1 LQTTH
6 SRNNDVENMFEEDS
20 DLLGMYEQ
28 ILLDAKRS
36 VAVINLDYAIVWVNN
51 TAINTFGYSL
61 AECMGQRVSELI
73 FGNETA
79 PDILEKAVNAVENRK
94 TVSYEHIA
102 YKKDGS
108 KIWLDVTL
116 KPLYNRDKIIDKY
129 CLYGSDITQKKE
141 LEKKA
146 EEAEKRLSLLL
157 KHTPD
162 IVYSID
168 NKGKITDVNEAWT
181 NILGYSREETLAK
194 NGNHFFYPADIDI
207 AKAARQSLV
216 DGLCLSYNID
226 IRVVAKDGSIVWLNT
241 TSVPILSTS
250 NEIIGFTGISKNIT
264 VKKRNLLIKELL
276 ATHIRGMI
284 SLNDENR
291 NYLYV
296 SPSFKE
302 LTGWDS
308 EDLIGKN
315 SFDYYHPDD
324 ILRIT
329 NYRNA
334 NIKGEIQDDET
345 LELRYRKKDGTYTWI
360 ELSAR
365 WFHDP
370 YEDAMRSVIS
380 AQPLNKKKQEEE
392 KLLADLA
399 NEKKLN
405 KLKSSFVS
413 LISHEFRTP
422 LAIIKAI
429 CELLKMQLD
438 AKGAGL
444 EQQLEEDLGLIENE
458 INGLTSLI
466 DDVLILEK
474 IEKGDVTLQ
483 CKPVRMQTLILPILQ
498 RFAIKHKDRKEIILN
513 KKGTPKLVFGDA
525 QYLELIF
532 SNLLSN
538 AYKYSKEKPEPIVT
552 VNYEE
557 SYVVISIKDFGIGI
571 PEKNKKKLFT
581 DFFRGDNVR
590 DTEGTGLGLSIAKKF
605 VEMHRGK
612 IICISKENEGT
623 EMIVSLP
630 VCESELI

>member
-1 LQTTH
+1 
-6 SRNNDVENMFEEDS
+6 MFDEDS

-61 AECMGQRVSELI
+61 AECMGKRVSELI

-116 KPLYNRDKIIDKY
+116 KPLYNREKKIDKY
-129 CLYGSDITQKKE
+129 CLYGSDITPKKE

-168 NKGKITDVNEAWT
+168 KNGKITDVNEAWT
-181 NILGYSREETLAK
+181 NILGYSKEETLAEK
-194 NGNHFFYPADIDI
+194 GNHFFYPADIET

-226 IRVVAKDGSIVWLNT
+226 VRVVAKDGSIVWLNT

-308 EDLIGKN
+308 EELIGKN

-334 NIKGEIQDDET
+334 NIMGEIQDDET

-483 CKPVRMQTLILPILQ
+483 CKPIGMKTLILPIIQ

-538 AYKYSKEKPEPIVT
+538 AYKYSKGKPEPIVT
-552 VNYEE
+552 INYEE

>member
-1 LQTTH
+1 
-6 SRNNDVENMFEEDS
+6 MFEEDS

-61 AECMGQRVSELI
+61 AECMGKRVSELI

-116 KPLYNRDKIIDKY
+116 KPLYNREKKIDKY
-129 CLYGSDITQKKE
+129 CLYGSDITPKKE

-168 NKGKITDVNEAWT
+168 KNGKITDVNEAWT
-181 NILGYSREETLAK
+181 NILGYSKEETLAEK
-194 NGNHFFYPADIDI
+194 GNHFFYPADIET

-308 EDLIGKN
+308 EELIGKN

-345 LELRYRKKDGTYTWI
+345 LELRYRKKDGNYTWI

-458 INGLTSLI
+458 INRLTSLI

-474 IEKGDVTLQ
+474 IEMGDVTLQ
-483 CKPVRMQTLILPILQ
+483 CTPIGMKTLMLPIIQ

-525 QYLELIF
+525 QYLELVF

-538 AYKYSKEKPEPIVT
+538 AYKYSKGKPEPIVSI
-552 VNYEE
+552 NYEE
-557 SYVVISIKDFGIGI
+557 SYVVISIKDFGVGI